1 MPDTNGTQMTQ
12 ATPSD
17 QTAASER
24 ATHAPGAPSSP
35 SRGVA
40 VALRNLVKQ
49 YPKTTAPAVR
59 DVNLDIAPGEF
70 MTFLGPSG
78 SGKTT
83 TLNMIAGFVAVTS
96 GEILIAGEDVARM
109 PAHKRDIG
117 MVFQHYALFP
127 HMTAAQNVAFP
138 LEQRKVTKDEI
149 SRRVTSA
156 LSSVH
161 LEEFAARL
169 PRQLSGGQQQR
180 VAVARSI
187 VYNPRVLLM
196 DEPLGALD
204 KHLREQLQSEI
215 TRLHREL
222 GLTFVYVTHDQEE
235 ALALS
240 DRIAVFNDGAIEQ
253 VGTPDELYESPRT
266 VFVAEFLG
274 DSNVLR
280 GTVSRDGRIL
290 RGESYE
296 LVLAEG
302 GGAVR
307 PGRSGAVVVRPE
319 RIHILT
325 EGQVAGAGHNVLEA
339 TVSEVVYLGA
349 ARKVVL
355 EFPWGGRGLVREA
368 MRAASSAKRGDR
380 VRVAWAPEECVLV
393 PDGPDMYDDAEG
405 ETA

>member
-1 MPDTNGTQMTQ
+1 MTVTQP
-12 ATPSD
+12 PSD
-17 QTAASER
+17 SGTGDHG
-24 ATHAPGAPSSP
+24 ATHDNASDVGILK

-40 VALRNLVKQ
+40 LSLRDLVKQ
-49 YPKTTAPAVR
+49 YPGMPTPAVR
-59 DVNLDIAPGEF
+59 NVNLDIAPGEF

-83 TLNMIAGFVAVTS
+83 TLNMIAGFVSVTS
-96 GEILIAGEDVARM
+96 GEILIDSEDVARM

-138 LEQRKVTKDEI
+138 LEQRKLSKDEI
-149 SRRVTSA
+149 DRRVKAA
-156 LSSVH
+156 LASVH
-161 LEEFAARL
+161 LEDYTGRL
-169 PRQLSGGQQQR
+169 PRHLSGGQQQR
-180 VAVARSI
+180 VAVARSV

-240 DRIAVFNDGAIEQ
+240 DRIAVFSDGAIEQ
-253 VGTPDELYESPRT
+253 VGTPDELYESPLT

-280 GTVSRDGRIL
+280 GTLSQDGRTLKGKHYEVAL
-290 RGESYE
+290 R
-296 LVLAEG
+296 EG
-302 GGAVR
+302 ASGVAPGG
-307 PGRSGAVVVRPE
+307 SGAVVVRPE
-319 RIHILT
+319 RIHVLT
-325 EGQVAGAGHNVLEA
+325 EGETAQPTDNVLEA

-349 ARKVVL
+349 ARKVL
-355 EFPWGGRGLVREA
+355 IEFPWGGMGLVREA
-368 MRAASSAKRGDR
+368 MRLASSAARGDR
-380 VRVAWAPEECVLV
+380 VRVVWAPEDSVLV
-393 PDGPDMYDDAEG
+393 PDAPRRRLPE
-405 ETA
+405 